1 MVDERQLEQDLKY
14 IALGKKE
21 GAQARCR
28 AGIVFPEK
36 TQGFYLE
43 PALFIDTTP
52 TMTINR
58 EEIFGPVASV
68 IRVKD
73 YDEALAVAND
83 TPFGLSSG
91 IATTS
96 LKYAEHFKRNSAAGM
111 VMVNLPTAGV
121 DYHVP
126 FGGRK
131 GSSYGPREQGR
142 YAAEFYTTV
151 KTAYVNPVMDLS
163 LQVGKYDIQKAL
175 GKGATG
181 TVYLAKD
188 TFTGK
193 EVALKT
199 IEPEVFRDPEFG
211 TVYRSQFLNE
221 ASLAGKLRHPHIVSI
236 LDAVVGEDSG
246 HIAMELVT
254 GGDLSQHAKPGT
266 LLPVPDVLQIA
277 FKCCGALDYAAKEGI
292 VHRDIKPA
300 NIMIAGGT
308 EVKIADFGAAV
319 LKKSQV
325 VQTAALGSP
334 YYMSPEQIAGQD
346 AHLPQRHVLAR
357 RGALRAADRHAAVPR
372 RQHRR
377 ADRQDPARPT
387 RCRRASCARTCRRR
401 SIAWCCARSRRTRC
415 SATRPGPSSRVELS
429 KVGELVLPA
438 GAIPDSEKY
447 VTLKKVADARAAR
460 RLGAVGA
467 RARRQVDAASPRAS
481 RWCRK
486 SRRASSF
493 FFLAK
498 GEAKVIKNK
507 KLLNMVNGGE
517 CFGEMA
523 YIGGGEQPRHAT
535 VEAMSELLLAEFE
548 PAALEKMSL
557 GAQLHL
563 TRALVR
569 NVTDRLALAN
579 VRLAR

>member
-1 MVDERQLEQDLKY
+1 
-14 IALGKKE
+14 
-21 GAQARCR
+21 
-28 AGIVFPEK
+28 
-36 TQGFYLE
+36 
-43 PALFIDTTP
+43 
-52 TMTINR
+52 
-58 EEIFGPVASV
+58 
-68 IRVKD
+68 
-73 YDEALAVAND
+73 
-83 TPFGLSSG
+83 
-91 IATTS
+91 
-96 LKYAEHFKRNSAAGM
+96 
-111 VMVNLPTAGV
+111 
-121 DYHVP
+121 
-126 FGGRK
+126 
-131 GSSYGPREQGR
+131 
-142 YAAEFYTTV
+142 
-151 KTAYVNPVMDLS
+151 MDLS
-163 LQVGKYDIQKAL
+163 LQVGKYDIQKML

-188 TFTGK
+188 TFTGR

-221 ASLAGKLRHPHIVSI
+221 ASLAGKLRHPYIVSI

-254 GGDLSQHAKPGT
+254 GGDLSRHVAAPH
-266 LLPVPDVLQIA
+266 LLPVADVLQIG
-277 FKCCGALDYAAKEGI
+277 FKCCGALEYAAKEGI

-300 NIMIAGGT
+300 NIMVASGT

-334 YYMSPEQIAGQD
+334 YYLSPEQVEGKTLTFHSD
-346 AHLPQRHVLAR
+346 MYSLGVVLYELLTGKRPFVADNMEALLAKVLKGEPVPPSQVR
-357 RGALRAADRHAAVPR
+357 QGVPKALDSVVLRAMKR
-372 RQHRR
+372 
-377 ADRQDPARPT
+377 DPVQRY
-387 RCRRASCARTCRRR
+387 
-401 SIAWCCARSRRTRC
+401 
-415 SATRPGPSSRVELS
+415 ATWPEFALELS
-429 KVGELVLPA
+429 KVGELVLPP

-447 VTLKKVADARAAR
+447 VTLKRVPMLAPLADSELWELARAGKWTRVAKGKPVVQEEEKGR
-460 RLGAVGA
+460 
-467 RARRQVDAASPRAS
+467 
-481 RWCRK
+481 
-486 SRRASSF
+486 SF

-507 KLLNMVNGGE
+507 KLLNMVGGGE

-523 YIGGGEQPRHAT
+523 YIGGGEQRRHAT
-535 VEAMSELLLAEFE
+535 VEAMTDLLLAEFD